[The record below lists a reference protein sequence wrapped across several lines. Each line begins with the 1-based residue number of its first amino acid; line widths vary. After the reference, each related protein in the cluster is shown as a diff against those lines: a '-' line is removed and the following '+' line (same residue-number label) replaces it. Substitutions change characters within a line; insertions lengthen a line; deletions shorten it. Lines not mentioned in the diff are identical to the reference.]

1 MITIGKVNKIIDVIG
16 YNNNNELVYLGRDSG
31 SPETELDNKNHAFFD
46 TNNITYLKTTP
57 IIYSKVEETKTDS
70 FINSAKFY
78 TCSENAQTSLCFTCA
93 SRCYSNCTSCNGCN
107 SCTTCHSCTA
117 CDACE
122 SCYGCNSCDSSCNG
136 CDGCNSC
143 NGCNSNN

>member
-57 IIYSKVEETKTDS
+57 IITSILSPLSRMEFPVKTS
-70 FINSAKFY
+70 GFSPSIGAGGS
-78 TCSENAQTSLCFTCA
+78 
-93 SRCYSNCTSCNGCN
+93 
-107 SCTTCHSCTA
+107 
-117 CDACE
+117 
-122 SCYGCNSCDSSCNG
+122 
-136 CDGCNSC
+136 
-143 NGCNSNN
+143 